1 MPNTIQ
7 HSKTVSRA
15 GTIRFALLTLL
26 LATVFLAAPISAAA
40 KSASYGEFN
49 VDLTVQDDGTF
60 HVEETQV
67 VDFVDG
73 PFVQGHR
80 SIPLARTEGVTNISV
95 YEVVD
100 GKRVAYTKDSTPN
113 ANTFNVKTTSTEA
126 EITWTF
132 STVSNEAKTFVVVYD
147 MLGALRTYPDTDP
160 PAQEVWFTP
169 IGSGLTSQTP
179 VKSSTYT
186 IHLPTAA
193 TASSI
198 VLAVDGKQVTDL
210 SGITSDD
217 QNFTFTHGSFSN
229 GEDWEIRLQTDI
241 VAPDALVPAW
251 QASDD
256 AQRQKQLEQ
265 EQRNT
270 QVAGFASLGGIGL
283 LVVGSLGILL
293 LWYTRGKDPA
303 AGVVASFLP
312 EPPDATPPAV
322 VGVLI
327 DEKADEHD
335 IVSTIVD
342 LGNRGVLAIHDQP
355 GQPSSIELTDKQI
368 ALSPFEQ
375 QLVHALFPNAEKGAK
390 SIPYAT
396 ASYSIN
402 ANSQAL
408 RASLYQ
414 EVVDRGFF
422 SQSPEQTRGRWRG
435 IATAITS
442 LSILAALAGSF
453 LISPWLLIPAF
464 AVTALSLI
472 LRQTA
477 RALPKRTEAGAE
489 AAAKWRAFE
498 RYLAD
503 LDKYDSVDTAKA
515 NFDRYLPYAIA
526 FGLEKVWVA
535 RFESARS
542 TNPGWLNP
550 GNATAG
556 VPGGS
561 RGSGWHG
568 PIIIGTGGNPNP
580 GGGGMPDINLPDM
593 KMPDL
598 QKASDS
604 AARGL
609 TSASKGGVDLLNVLG
624 GIISIASIF
633 IGGGGKG
640 GSSGG
645 GSGGFN

>member
-1 MPNTIQ
+1 MHTTSTGSMPG
-7 HSKTVSRA
+7 KFLSRYVLL
-15 GTIRFALLTLL
+15 ALII
-26 LATVFLAAPISAAA
+26 ATVFLAAPISAAA
-40 KSASYGEFN
+40 KSASYAEFN
-49 VDLTVQDDGTF
+49 VDLTVQDDGTY
-60 HVEETQV
+60 HVEETQI

-80 SIPLARTEGVTNISV
+80 SIPLARTEGVTNIAV
-95 YEVVD
+95 YEVVN
-100 GKRVAYTKDSTPN
+100 GNRVAYSEDSTPN

-132 STVSNEAKTFVVVYD
+132 STVSNAEKTFVVVYD
-147 MLGALRTYPDTDP
+147 MLGALRTYPDTNP

-169 IGSGLTSQTP
+169 VGSGLTGQTP

-193 TASSI
+193 TPSSI
-198 VLAVDGKQVTDL
+198 VLAVDGEQVTDL
-210 SGITSDD
+210 SDITSDN
-217 QNFTFTHGSFSN
+217 QTFAFTHGSFNS
-229 GEDWEIRLQTDI
+229 GDSWEIRLQTDI
-241 VAPDALVPAW
+241 VAPNALVPAW

-265 EQRNT
+265 EQRDT
-270 QVAGFASLGGIGL
+270 QVAGFASLGGVAL
-283 LVVGSLGILL
+283 LVIGSLGILL

-303 AGVVASFLP
+303 TGVVASFLP

-342 LGNRGVLAIHDQP
+342 LGNRGVLVVHDQT
-355 GQPSSIELTDKQI
+355 GQLPSIELTDKQV

-375 QLVHALFPNAEKGAK
+375 QLVHALFPNADK
-390 SIPYAT
+390 SGTAVPYRT
-396 ASYSIN
+396 ASYSIK
-402 ANSQAL
+402 ANTDTLKA
-408 RASLYQ
+408 ALYQ
-414 EVVDRGFF
+414 EVVDRGYFN
-422 SQSPEQTRGRWRG
+422 QSPEQTRGRWRG

-442 LSILAALAGSF
+442 VSILAAILASF

-472 LRQTA
+472 LRQAA

-489 AAAKWRAFE
+489 ATAKWRAFE
-498 RYLAD
+498 RYLKD

-526 FGLEKVWVA
+526 FGIEKTWVN
-535 RFESARS
+535 RFESAQS
-542 TNPGWLNP
+542 ANPSWLNP
-550 GNATAG
+550 GDVITG
-556 VPGGS
+556 VPGRS

-568 PIIIGTGGNPNP
+568 PIIIGMGGNPNP
-580 GGGGMPDINLPDM
+580 GGGVGMPDVNLPDM

-598 QKASDS
+598 QDASDS

-633 IGGGGKG
+633 VGGGGGG

-645 GSGGFN
+645 GDGGFN